1 MKLLFCPRCSD
12 VTKLKVQ
19 ERRECACG
27 KSWGMYI
34 DDLNAEYGGEA
45 VPLGFSNPSLLEA
58 LKERDRQ
65 IRDGVEAGAQWGIT
79 FTAFTIPT
87 GAPSVKMI
95 DGVQTIFKQRPK
107 TEAEQIAEIYGSL
120 SGAV

>member
-34 DDLNAEYGGEA
+34 DSLNAEYGGEA

-65 IRDGVEAGAQWGIT
+65 IRDGVEADKPLGIT

-87 GAPSVKMI
+87 GAPSVKML
-95 DGVQTIFKQRPK
+95 DGVKTIFKERPK
-107 TEAEQIAEIYGSL
+107 TEAELMMEIYGNL
-120 SGAV
+120 GGAV

>member
-34 DDLNAEYGGEA
+34 DELNAEYGGEA

-65 IRDGVEAGAQWGIT
+65 ILDGVEASAQWGIT

-87 GAPSVKMI
+87 GAPSVEMR

-107 TEAEQIAEIYGSL
+107 TEAEQIAEIYGNL
-120 SGAV
+120 TGAV